1 MENFDPKN
9 EKEQK
14 TNEELMN
21 DSNSAKEDDGI
32 VDKKT
37 LKQYKVHWYNKI
49 PYPVKSLFIKY
60 WFFGLIYFLFMNGL
74 GSLEIFRSET
84 NFSSMTFVL
93 IIITGLAIG
102 VFNDLLVYN
111 ILDVIEDFPGQKD
124 DYVIFKSRKIYSLF
138 INIVY
143 GVAVGFL
150 GIFISGKF
158 SELIDPTYSTFWF
171 REPFTAALVLF
182 VVDGIFIF
190 IKDLIKHFVFKK

>member
-21 DSNSAKEDDGI
+21 DSNSEKEDDGI

-171 REPFTAALVLF
+171 REPFTAAFVLF

>member
-21 DSNSAKEDDGI
+21 DSNSEKEDDGI

-143 GVAVGFL
+143 GIAVGFL

-171 REPFTAALVLF
+171 REPFTAGLMLF
-182 VVDGIFIF
+182 VVDGIFIL

>member
-21 DSNSAKEDDGI
+21 DSNSEKEDDGI

-143 GVAVGFL
+143 GVAVGFI

-171 REPFTAALVLF
+171 REPFTAGLMLF
-182 VVDGIFIF
+182 VVDGIFIL

>member
-21 DSNSAKEDDGI
+21 DSNSEKEDDGI

-171 REPFTAALVLF
+171 REPFTAGLMLF
-182 VVDGIFIF
+182 VVDGIFIL